1 MLRALD
7 RHGANTSGCWP
18 AAGLTVRYPGG
29 KGGSG
34 VYQTIINLI
43 PPHSVYIEAFAGG
56 ANIYERKARAV
67 RSILLERDPKQA
79 NVLRS
84 TIAGCIG
91 SAGTTVINV
100 EAVSWLKN
108 RMWMGDEFV
117 YLDPPY
123 VLSTRTKKAIYSHE
137 MTDDQHRDLISVLSA
152 ISGRGVRFMLS
163 GYRNDIYDEAA
174 ASLGW
179 ERVDFNA
186 MTRGGVRVESV
197 WMNYQSPATLADY
210 AYAGSDFRERER
222 IKRKVHR
229 WIERLKQ
236 LPAVERGALL
246 SAMLATDIKNGDVVP
261 RSSNGVSCEA
271 TR

>member
-1 MLRALD
+1 M
-7 RHGANTSGCWP
+7 
-18 AAGLTVRYPGG
+18 RYPGG

-108 RMWMGDEFV
+108 RMDEYQGVFGANNN
-117 YLDPPY
+117 Y
-123 VLSTRTKKAIYSHE
+123 
-137 MTDDQHRDLISVLSA
+137 SA
-152 ISGRGVRFMLS
+152 I
-163 GYRNDIYDEAA
+163 
-174 ASLGW
+174 
-179 ERVDFNA
+179 
-186 MTRGGVRVESV
+186 
-197 WMNYQSPATLADY
+197 PATMLDTLPIFVDHALAVLFGEG
-210 AYAGSDFRERER
+210 AAL
-222 IKRKVHR
+222 
-229 WIERLKQ
+229 RLRQNVEYK
-236 LPAVERGALL
+236 LRRPA
-246 SAMLATDIKNGDVVP
+246 
-261 RSSNGVSCEA
+261 
-271 TR
+271 